1 MYSRW
6 FNVAVVGFW
15 LLTMGWLVRAKI
27 LPSLIVGEPPTYR
40 KILARDP
47 AQESPASWSISLND
61 APIGWAEGS
70 NRVLDNGVTEM
81 RSHVRVTRLPLAEI
95 TPGWMSSLLN
105 LVAGSGEWSKLR
117 LAVDARSSL
126 EIDPL
131 GRPIG
136 LYSRALLG
144 DEDTLPSDT
153 RIDAQAAPGAVQ
165 ITLQGTFEGSQ
176 LKLKVRTG
184 QVVYNTT
191 AYLPP
196 DALMG
201 DAMAPSARL
210 PDLRVG
216 QTWTMPVYSPLRP
229 PTAPVEMLQATVERR
244 EPILWHDQVVSTY
257 LVVFRNVPG
266 VELSSNQTTRAK
278 AWVHSDGT
286 VLKQEINLISARLTF
301 ERY

>member
-6 FNVAVVGFW
+6 FNLAVLGFW

-27 LPSLIVGEPPTYR
+27 LPSLVVGEPPTYR
-40 KILARDP
+40 TILANDKALQAP
-47 AQESPASWSISLND
+47 VSWTISLND
-61 APIGWAEGS
+61 VPLGWAEAR

-81 RSHVRVTRLPLAEI
+81 RSHVRITRLPLAEI
-95 TPGWMSSLLN
+95 TPGWMNSLLN
-105 LVAGSGEWSKLR
+105 VLAGSGEWSELR
-117 LAVDARSSL
+117 LAVDAHSSL

-144 DEDTLPSDT
+144 DESAMPPESQS
-153 RIDAQAAPGAVQ
+153 DAQVVPGTVQ
-165 ITLQGTFEGSQ
+165 IMLQGAFEGSQ

-196 DALMG
+196 NALLGDAL
-201 DAMAPSARL
+201 APQSRL
-210 PDLRVG
+210 PDLKVG
-216 QTWTMPVYSPLRP
+216 QSWTMPVYSSLRP
-229 PTAPVEMLQATVERR
+229 PTAPVEVLQATVERR
-244 EPILWHDQVVSTY
+244 EPIVWREHVVSTY
-257 LVVFRNVPG
+257 LVVFRSDPG
-266 VELSSNQTTRAK
+266 VELSSNQTARAK

-286 VLKQEINLISARLTF
+286 VLKQEMNLMSARLTF
-301 ERY
+301 ERL